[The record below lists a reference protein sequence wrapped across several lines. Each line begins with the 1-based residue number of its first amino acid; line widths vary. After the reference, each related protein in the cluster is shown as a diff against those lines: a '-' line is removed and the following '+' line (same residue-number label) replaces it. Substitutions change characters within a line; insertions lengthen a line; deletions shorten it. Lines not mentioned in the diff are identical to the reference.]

1 MFVSY
6 SRGNFRI
13 PFLMFSVLKENSN
26 LTFLM
31 SFWES
36 VSSISLVF

>member
-13 PFLMFSVLKENSN
+13 PFLIFSVLKEKSN